1 METTNNTT
9 VVTTDISTTE
19 NTELVTTVGTDDA
32 MGNIQFRTDQIG
44 ESLGAMGKGMLGIFI
59 VIAAIVFVSALLN
72 KVTSTKKDGDNE

>member
-32 MGNIQFRTDQIG
+32 MGNIQFRTDQVT